1 MIMTDT
7 SWHLPNPDTQP
18 EFYTDVP
25 LKRLL
30 AFVVDTVVIIG
41 LSLAI
46 VPFTA
51 FTGIFFFP
59 ILMTVVGFG
68 YRVVTLA
75 RGSATWGMRLTAIE
89 FRDAQGARFDISQAF
104 LHTLGFTISLTIPIL
119 QVLSI
124 VLMLTG
130 ERAQGLTDRVLGSV
144 AINRRAAM

>member
-1 MIMTDT
+1 MTDT

-59 ILMTVVGFG
+59 ILMTVVGFA

-89 FRDAQGARFDISQAF
+89 FRDATGARFDLTQAF